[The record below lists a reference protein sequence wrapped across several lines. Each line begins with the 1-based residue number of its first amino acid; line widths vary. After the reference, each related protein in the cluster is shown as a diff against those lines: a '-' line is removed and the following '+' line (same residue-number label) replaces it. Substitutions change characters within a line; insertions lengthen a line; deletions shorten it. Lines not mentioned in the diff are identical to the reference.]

1 MGETGT
7 NCLTAWRPVIREHHQ
22 LNCRALNMIR
32 VTILLILFTRV
43 SVSGQDSTLVRQV
56 CNTFDQISDSNT
68 IEQGVLKSFDIIR
81 SYLERHPL
89 TGDNPLQEGSRFQY
103 RLARE
108 LIRSCPNYP
117 SERARMV
124 PNPVFDLE
132 NKLTIVQIDSLSVLI
147 EEINKKN
154 DVYLY
159 IVTIDSFYPDS
170 TIVDFSNRYR
180 EFWAPQETPQKG
192 IILMIFSTTQRQVR
206 ISTGDVSMTYLTD
219 IECDDVIRGMTPYFK
234 KGKYLEGLTNGLL
247 AIEIRL

>member
-1 MGETGT
+1 MRICNGDGNFVRTAYCRRSVITNFKNNLIGT
-7 NCLTAWRPVIREHHQ
+7 SEI
-22 LNCRALNMIR
+22 MI
-32 VTILLILFTRV
+32 
-43 SVSGQDSTLVRQV
+43 
-56 CNTFDQISDSNT
+56 
-68 IEQGVLKSFDIIR
+68 
-81 SYLERHPL
+81 
-89 TGDNPLQEGSRFQY
+89 
-103 RLARE
+103 
-108 LIRSCPNYP
+108 
-117 SERARMV
+117 
-124 PNPVFDLE
+124 DLE